1 MKHLLNDLTEEEKN
15 SIRAQHTGGMN
26 VVIENFSRLINTKS
40 GDAKPLINEGDS
52 TFQPQDFKL
61 FVNGKENT
69 QIKINKVQPNGS
81 KLELEYHISGKPSE
95 FLKFWYSPVNGE
107 YRGGYVANSLVMDCQ
122 NNIIVD
128 KQTKSKLFV
137 EVMNGAKYQYG
148 NYELGPQGHNYL
160 KQFCIQGMASMGN
173 KTSSNVA

>member
-1 MKHLLNDLTEEEKN
+1 MKKIVRLTE
-15 SIRAQHTGGMN
+15 SDL
-26 VVIENFSRLINTKS
+26 VRLVKRV
-40 GDAKPLINEGDS
+40 INEGDS

-95 FLKFWYSPVNGE
+95 FLKFFYSPVHGE
-107 YRGGYVANSLVMDCQ
+107 YRSGYVANSLVMDCQ

-128 KQTKSKLFV
+128 KQTNSKLFV
-137 EVMNGAKYQYG
+137 DLGTKFG

>member
-1 MKHLLNDLTEEEKN
+1 MKKIVRLTE
-15 SIRAQHTGGMN
+15 SDL
-26 VVIENFSRLINTKS
+26 VRLIKRV
-40 GDAKPLINEGDS
+40 INEGDS

-61 FVNGKENT
+61 FLNGKENT

-81 KLELEYHISGKPSE
+81 KLELQYHISGKPSE
-95 FLKFWYSPVNGE
+95 FLKFWYSPKQGE
-107 YRGGYVANSLVMDCQ
+107 YRDGYVANSLVMDCQ

-128 KQTKSKLFV
+128 KQTNSKLFV
-137 EVMNGAKYQYG
+137 ELGERMV

>member
-1 MKHLLNDLTEEEKN
+1 MKKIVRLTESDLVRIVK
-15 SIRAQHTGGMN
+15 R
-26 VVIENFSRLINTKS
+26 V
-40 GDAKPLINEGDS
+40 INEGDS

-69 QIKINKVQPNGS
+69 QIKINKVRPNGS

-95 FLKFWYSPVNGE
+95 FLKFWYSQVRGE
-107 YRGGYVANSLVMDCQ
+107 YRSGYVANSLVMDCQ

-128 KQTKSKLFV
+128 KQTNSKLFV
-137 EVMNGAKYQYG
+137 ELGQGFG